1 MDENSNIEINLI
13 EKQNYIKNTQNK
25 TNEEIY
31 DSIIE
36 NYIKNYNDT
45 YFDDLIIFEGYNT
58 FIYQMI
64 TSEQEQVLLNGN
76 NSSTN
81 QLSMIDLGECENI
94 LKDHYHI
101 DRNLSLI
108 IVLFEK
114 VSNFSSERVVQ
125 YEVYEPINRTK
136 LDLLVC
142 ENVLISIYTR
152 VTLSEELLNLYN
164 SLIKEGYDLFD
175 INSAFYQDY
184 CTPFTSPN
192 GTDVILDDRI
202 KYYYN
207 NNETLCQSNCRFS
220 DYSIENK
227 LLKCDCDISNSEIN
241 TNNIKKFSK
250 KSLYESFYDTL
261 KYSNYK
267 VLKCY
272 KLAFHKNSVTVN
284 KGSIIAIVY
293 FLIYLIFLIL
303 YCYKGIA
310 QLKNDIQKIIMK
322 NKNINKI
329 NSPLNKDED
338 NNPKEKDF
346 LNLNNNNDIH
356 KKESN
361 QNIII
366 YENNENSQNTV
377 YNLRNQNKSKTS
389 NKNEKSTSK
398 YINTFLNIPPKK
410 QKTSKDILFSKTNK
424 KSKHKRKHFKNLTQR
439 ISVQNLIIANKV
451 QFSDKHIENIQEENQ
466 NKNLKFNDS
475 NQEGKLDDFE
485 LNDLEYE
492 EAIKLDKRNFIDIY
506 WSIIKREHIIF
517 FTFFRGN
524 DHNLIPI
531 KLSRLIFSICT
542 DMAFN
547 VFFFEDETMHKMFLD
562 YGKYNFYQQIPQIIY
577 STIVSQ
583 IIEVYLCFLSLTDT
597 YYYQI
602 KKLEFNFRN
611 DIEKI
616 IKCIKIKLIFYFIS
630 TFLMFAFY
638 WYTIACFCAVYVNTQ
653 TAFITDSISSFGL
666 GLLYPFGLYLF
677 PSLLRLISLR
687 ATNSRLAFLYKL
699 SDIIPIF

>member
-303 YCYKGIA
+303 YCYKGIE
-310 QLKNDIQKIIMK
+310 QLKIDIQKIIMK

-602 KKLEFNFRN
+602 KKLDFNSRN
-611 DIEKI
+611 NIEKI
-616 IKCIKIKLIFYFIS
+616 IKCIKIKLVFYFIS

>member
-361 QNIII
+361 QNIKI

-562 YGKYNFYQQIPQIIY
+562 
-577 STIVSQ
+577 
-583 IIEVYLCFLSLTDT
+583 
-597 YYYQI
+597 
-602 KKLEFNFRN
+602 
-611 DIEKI
+611 
-616 IKCIKIKLIFYFIS
+616 
-630 TFLMFAFY
+630 
-638 WYTIACFCAVYVNTQ
+638 
-653 TAFITDSISSFGL
+653 
-666 GLLYPFGLYLF
+666 
-677 PSLLRLISLR
+677 
-687 ATNSRLAFLYKL
+687 
-699 SDIIPIF
+699 

>member
-303 YCYKGIA
+303 YCYKGIE
-310 QLKNDIQKIIMK
+310 QLKIDIQKIIMK